1 MTLVYDERLKTPG
14 IGEVFFFFFFI
25 SHIKQ
30 SKTVQNNNLGTVI

>member
-14 IGEVFFFFFFI
+14 IGEVFFFFFF

>member
-14 IGEVFFFFFFI
+14 IGEVFFFFI

>member
-1 MTLVYDERLKTPG
+1 MTLVHDERLKTPG
-14 IGEVFFFFFFI
+14 IGEVFFLIFI

>member
-1 MTLVYDERLKTPG
+1 MTLVHDERLKTPG
-14 IGEVFFFFFFI
+14 IGEVFFFILI